1 MSDVFLRKSSGV
13 IRAWSPISGG
23 LYAYLV
29 AGGGVGVYVFFMMPA
44 IAAFPGANMYLAI
57 AILTVWICIRW
68 VAYGMLMS
76 SMPRS
81 GGDYVFQSRLLSG
94 SLGFTLTSQ
103 GEIWY
108 QPWWMYFGA
117 NTILVAFVPQI
128 LQFFGLTL
136 GNSGLVDA
144 GNALQS
150 LGPWTALVLSLII
163 MWFFILVI
171 MRGLKPY
178 TILQNYFM
186 MPFAIAALV
195 VLAGMFLLVPTH
207 SFIANFN
214 AFQNV
219 VSGNPDMYHTII
231 QKAKEVGYNANAPFS
246 WYDTIALSIS
256 LYAYWTAISYA
267 MALVGEIKGVQ
278 NLKNSWYM
286 LFGATLLLFVT
297 HIIGFAWA
305 NDYMGPGFL
314 KSFAYLGVF
323 APDALPAGSQWRA
336 VFPLF
341 ATISNNMIIGM
352 ILYIALLLAIVQ
364 GLFNAPLG
372 ASRMCLAQS
381 FDRILPAWVG
391 SVNRWGATDKFYIFF
406 GIITSIVG
414 IGLTGYPYIAG
425 LINLALLAQF
435 ISFAAAIVAAIV
447 FPWRAKKLW
456 EGTPGSKYKIA
467 GLPAITVC
475 GIVGIALDIV
485 AVAFMLTNP
494 NYGVITQPLSTL
506 IYAVALVIGSA
517 LWYFIAKSYRRREG
531 IMIERAFKEVPPA

>member
-13 IRAWSPISGG
+13 IRAWSPLSGS

-29 AGGGVGVYVFFMMPA
+29 AGGGVGVYVYFMMPA
-44 IAAFPGANMYLAI
+44 IAAFPGANMYLSI
-57 AILTVWICIRW
+57 TLLTVWICIRW
-68 VAYGMLMS
+68 VAYAMLMTA
-76 SMPRS
+76 MPRS

-94 SLGFTLTSQ
+94 GVGFTLTNQ

-108 QPWWMYFGA
+108 QPWWMYFA
-117 NTILVAFVPQI
+117 AQTIVVAFVPQI

-144 GNALQS
+144 G
-150 LGPWTALVLSLII
+150 TALASLNPWAVLAISLAILWI
-163 MWFFILVI
+163 FILVM

-178 TILQNYFM
+178 TVLQNYLM
-186 MPFAIAALV
+186 MPFAVAALV
-195 VLAGMFLLVPTH
+195 ALVGMFLLVPTQ
-207 SFIANFN
+207 SFITNFN

-231 QKAKEVGYNANAPFS
+231 TKAKEIGFDPNPPFS
-246 WYDTIALSIS
+246 WYDTIALSVA

-267 MALVGEIKGVQ
+267 MALVGEIKGAQ
-278 NLKNSWYM
+278 SLKNSWNV

-323 APDALPAGSQWRA
+323 APQALPEGIQWRA

-341 ATISNNMIIGM
+341 ATISNNNLIGI
-352 ILYIALLLAIVQ
+352 ILYVALVLAIIQ
-364 GLFNAPLG
+364 GIFNGALG
-372 ASRMCLAQS
+372 ASRMYLAQS
-381 FDRILPAWVG
+381 FDRLLPSWIG
-391 SVNRWGATDKFYIFF
+391 SVNRWGSTDKFLIFF
-406 GIITSIVG
+406 GIVASIIGVG
-414 IGLTGYPYIAG
+414 MTGYPYIAG

-435 ISFAAAIVAAIV
+435 ISFAAAMLAAIV
-447 FPWRAKKLW
+447 FPWKAKTLW
-456 EGTPGSKYKIA
+456 QGTPGSKYTIA
-467 GLPAITVC
+467 GLPAITAC
-475 GIVGIALDIV
+475 GIVGLALDII
-485 AVAFMLTNP
+485 AAGFMLTNP

-506 IYAVALVIGSA
+506 AFALALAIGSA
-517 LWYFIAKSYRRREG
+517 LWYVAAKAYRRRQG
-531 IMIERAFKEVPPA
+531 IFVERAFGEVPPA